1 MKTPRVPFKN
11 KLTEN
16 AIEEIRRPQLEKPG
30 DYVAFGEFAAE
41 SYHQR
46 EDFLKDEYK
55 RSTIKRDDWADWL
68 YKINKGTTGNL
79 KKDVL
84 EYRSFKAGV
93 DSYNLRRQQQKSGT
107 PKRTPR
113 QQRAKKISFSPTQ
126 GATGTTDPLITPENT
141 LKQPAIGY
149 IRGIIDYGELVNY
162 AATNFEDRAD
172 LTIAGHEERT
182 NNFRD
187 WAKMVY
193 LAYRRLNEIPPDDEH
208 DFRIYVDDV
217 INNLKPKSGHGYSDN
232 AVTCPGNI
240 LSDISRLEVLV
251 GGARAGNNSMEIIN
265 EASDICRRLFQ
276 GGIMDI
282 RTYRTLIDELA
293 ETHRDNY
300 GYYSD

>member
-1 MKTPRVPFKN
+1 MSQSLP
-11 KLTEN
+11 E
-16 AIEEIRRPQLEKPG
+16 PQ
-30 DYVAFGEFAAE
+30 
-41 SYHQR
+41 
-46 EDFLKDEYK
+46 
-55 RSTIKRDDWADWL
+55 
-68 YKINKGTTGNL
+68 
-79 KKDVL
+79 
-84 EYRSFKAGV
+84 
-93 DSYNLRRQQQKSGT
+93 
-107 PKRTPR
+107 
-113 QQRAKKISFSPTQ
+113 Q
-126 GATGTTDPLITPENT
+126 GATGTTDPPITPENT

-208 DFRIYVDDV
+208 DFRIFVDDV
-217 INNLKPKSGHGYSDN
+217 INNLKPKSGSGYSN
-232 AVTCPGNI
+232 RNSKSFNSKVTCPGNI